1 MLLSTAQ
8 QVSKHHTAN
17 IMISETDDINRFL
30 DDQLMDLEQRFNQ
43 FMKEMEGDLIFPS
56 IMANEADD
64 DWNDD
69 EFLMNPSLSNESH
82 KQLISLDKH
91 TTALCL
97 TGSITV
103 TILVYLGIVLS
114 S

>member
-8 QVSKHHTAN
+8 QAPKHHTAN

-30 DDQLMDLEQRFNQ
+30 DNQLMDLEQRFNQ
-43 FMKEMEGDLIFPS
+43 FMKEMEEDLIFPS
-56 IMANEADD
+56 LMANEDADWDD
-64 DWNDD
+64 DD
-69 EFLMNPSLSNESH
+69 FLMKPGLSDEPG
-82 KQLISLDKH
+82 KQLINLDKH